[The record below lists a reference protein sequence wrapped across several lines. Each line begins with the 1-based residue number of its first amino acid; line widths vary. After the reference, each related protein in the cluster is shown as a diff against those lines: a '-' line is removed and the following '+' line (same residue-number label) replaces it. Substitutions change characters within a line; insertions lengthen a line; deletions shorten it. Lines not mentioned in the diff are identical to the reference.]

1 MPPHGSLTPF
11 CIENPSKMMGIS
23 LTVQAMWPSH
33 FWVAFRNMLNLEECC
48 SLQTKDSSLMSK
60 NFMCLRL
67 NSVSVSRPI
76 QRKYKGFDSMKQ
88 RENET

>member
-48 SLQTKDSSLMSK
+48 SLQRFFFNEQKLYVSK
-60 NFMCLRL
+60 TELCVN
-67 NSVSVSRPI
+67 
-76 QRKYKGFDSMKQ
+76 K
-88 RENET
+88 